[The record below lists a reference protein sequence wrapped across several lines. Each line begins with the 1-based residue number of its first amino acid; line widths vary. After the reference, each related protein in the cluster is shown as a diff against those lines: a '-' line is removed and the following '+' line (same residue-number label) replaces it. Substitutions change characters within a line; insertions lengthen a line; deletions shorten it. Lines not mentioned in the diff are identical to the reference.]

1 MYILQKLYIYIHKQ
15 YGVQLLQINS
25 YTVFNFH
32 PMFSNLEMLLYE
44 AAVPH
49 LASVS
54 ATRQCLVGTNNFTL
68 DNGAGSNHNIW
79 GLLMSGTMCMHIRLV
94 PWCLWYSGLIG
105 WLKFC
110 REVETGSNNSCRPPT
125 AQTESA
131 MQIANTVNNYL
142 AATHNLWNTHFLCC
156 IILKISQEW
165 VKQLLMLCPMLMYV
179 ILIYQELRM
188 LFSVILFIA
197 KWLRR

>member
-15 YGVQLLQINS
+15 YEVQLLQINL

-79 GLLMSGTMCMHIRLV
+79 GLLMSCTMCMHIRLV

-142 AATHNLWNTHFLCC
+142 AATHNLWNTHFLC
-156 IILKISQEW
+156 IILKMGQATSHALSDADVCNFDLSRITN
-165 VKQLLMLCPMLMYV
+165 VV
-179 ILIYQELRM
+179 
-188 LFSVILFIA
+188 
-197 KWLRR
+197 